1 MLLKLLAF
9 VFVALVFIGLGSSG
23 TLNAALTGY
32 HSVTSNPVV
41 QQLQSKATSAII
53 SEATTQIHNI
63 ENTAAHMISSK
74 I

>member
-23 TLNAALTGY
+23 TLNAALAGY
-32 HSVTSNPVV
+32 HTVTSNPVV
-41 QQLQSKATSAII
+41 HQIQNKATSAIT
-53 SEATTQIHNI
+53 SAANQFHSI
-63 ENTAAHMISSK
+63 ENTAAHTISSK

>member
-23 TLNAALTGY
+23 TLNAAFAGY
-32 HSVTSNPVV
+32 HTVATNPVV
-41 QQLQSKATSAII
+41 QQIQDKATSVIAG
-53 SEATTQIHNI
+53 AANQFHHI
-63 ENTAAHMISSK
+63 ENTAAHTISSK